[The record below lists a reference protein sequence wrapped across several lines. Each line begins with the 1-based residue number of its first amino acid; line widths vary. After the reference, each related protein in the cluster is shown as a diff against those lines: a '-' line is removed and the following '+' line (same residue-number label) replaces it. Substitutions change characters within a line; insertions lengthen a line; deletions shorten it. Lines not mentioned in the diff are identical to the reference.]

1 MNILILGTSNS
12 ILKNGY
18 VSGLKR
24 ALPNASWTSLSSG
37 ASPGIQFSKY
47 AKMDFTSYDLV
58 VLDSVPNDE
67 QYALQTPGY
76 SYNNQNKRILLEVVS
91 TISSQTKLIV
101 LGIAIRDFF
110 AKPSAIYTDRENLAN
125 NMGAQFIDFSS
136 LLKVYQYLYDDVYSN
151 HPAHPKDEISNKIGY
166 YLGVAISHHYDHI
179 TNRAECVDY
188 SKNFEIV
195 STHLNEGEIR
205 NYKNSLTEA
214 QYLEC
219 EKGNTVSI
227 STQKK
232 LIGFFV
238 NGFQTNTF
246 IQLTADN
253 GAVLTVPLL
262 YKRME
267 KGFLNLFA
275 PLATFQTIKTLTVVD
290 QYEGVLQFKP
300 RMTTGKRDIH
310 TPKLQLGSF
319 IHWDSEDESNL
330 TAYNKV
336 SNSNHL
342 VLSDT
347 VKNSVT
353 DEVLKAIQASYT
365 QSSGLTKIRY
375 FFKLLRF
382 KHRFKVTSLK

>member
-1 MNILILGTSNS
+1 
-12 ILKNGY
+12 
-18 VSGLKR
+18 
-24 ALPNASWTSLSSG
+24 
-37 ASPGIQFSKY
+37 
-47 AKMDFTSYDLV
+47 
-58 VLDSVPNDE
+58 
-67 QYALQTPGY
+67 
-76 SYNNQNKRILLEVVS
+76 
-91 TISSQTKLIV
+91 
-101 LGIAIRDFF
+101 
-110 AKPSAIYTDRENLAN
+110 
-125 NMGAQFIDFSS
+125 
-136 LLKVYQYLYDDVYSN
+136 
-151 HPAHPKDEISNKIGY
+151 
-166 YLGVAISHHYDHI
+166 
-179 TNRAECVDY
+179 
-188 SKNFEIV
+188 
-195 STHLNEGEIR
+195 
-205 NYKNSLTEA
+205 
-214 QYLEC
+214 
-219 EKGNTVSI
+219 
-227 STQKK
+227 
-232 LIGFFV
+232 
-238 NGFQTNTF
+238 
-246 IQLTADN
+246 
-253 GAVLTVPLL
+253 
-262 YKRME
+262 ME